1 MARKLTEKQMAKLR
15 EHSKQ
20 HQGGMRSRHMRNM
33 IKFMKEGDTFSMA
46 HRKAMKIDNVDKKVR
61 KGRTGASAA
70 SGGGGGGGY

>member
-46 HRKAMKIDNVDKKVR
+46 HRKAMKIDNVDKRVR

>member
-46 HRKAMKIDNVDKKVR
+46 HRKAMKIDNVDKRVR
-61 KGRTGASAA
+61 KGRTGGGAA

>member
-33 IKFMKEGDTFSMA
+33 IKFMKEGDCFSCA
-46 HRKAMKIDNVDKKVR
+46 HRKAVKIDNIDKRVR
-61 KGRTGASAA
+61 KGRTGGGAA